1 MYNCNKSRVSIM
13 ISYKNDVAPIATYY
27 PMYIGL

>member
-13 ISYKNDVAPIATYY
+13 ISYKNNVAPIAIYY
-27 PMYIGL
+27 PNGIGL